1 MKPASIGMVGVLV
14 ICAVILLTAI
24 IIASAPYL
32 AIAIVLITLIWWIER
47 KEPDDL
53 DKEDKR

>member
-1 MKPASIGMVGVLV
+1 MKRASIGMIGALV

-32 AIAIVLITLIWWIER
+32 AIAIVLIALIWWIEK
-47 KEPDDL
+47 KEPDDPN
-53 DKEDKR
+53 KEE